1 MYTAELEITFENGSK
16 GSKTFESHDK
26 QYVHYKADQMLIQI
40 IQYAKAKQKNLVK
53 SHKIVVR
60 DH

>member
-16 GSKTFESHDK
+16 GSRVFQSYDK
-26 QYVHYKADQMLIQI
+26 QYVFDKADLILKDI